1 MRHAVDTSGVEIGA
15 ITWNL
20 FHGRDFP
27 PDPALHTWRSRIG
40 QATERNAT
48 HVQVNRELL
57 EEFAQV
63 LCAARWGVALLQECP
78 PRWSGALASACEA
91 NAQRS
96 LTSRNWLGPVR
107 NVIAGWNPDLLG
119 SWEGGSNLTLVRGLA
134 GDGLLDQ
141 RDLVLRR
148 LPERRTMAFA
158 RLDSGLC
165 VANLH
170 ASTRPPRAA
179 ADVWLA
185 AETASAWA
193 GESPLIL
200 GGDFNLRPDQTGL
213 FGDLARRFGLSAPT
227 GPHSIDHILSRGLEI
242 VDPPGAWPPEA
253 RELPCEGLR
262 LRLSDHAPVEAR
274 FAAHGTQLVDPP
286 VAGMR

>member
-1 MRHAVDTSGVEIGA
+1 VEIGA

-40 QATERNAT
+40 RATERNAT
-48 HVQVNRELL
+48 HVQVNRELFR
-57 EEFAQV
+57 EFARV
-63 LCAARWGVALLQECP
+63 LCAARWEVALLQECP
-78 PRWSGALASACEA
+78 PRWSAALAAACEA

-96 LTSRNWLGPVR
+96 LTSRNWLGRVR
-107 NVIAGWNPDLLG
+107 GILASWNPDLLG
-119 SWEGGSNLTLVRGLA
+119 SWEGGSNLTLVRGPGA
-134 GDGLLDQ
+134 SRLLDH
-141 RDLVLRR
+141 RDLILRR
-148 LPERRTMAFA
+148 LPERRMMAFA

-170 ASTRPPRAA
+170 ASTSPPLAA
-179 ADVWLA
+179 ADLRRAV
-185 AETASAWA
+185 ETAITWA

-200 GGDFNLRPDQTGL
+200 GGDFNLRPNQTQL
-213 FGDLARRFGLSAPT
+213 FEELARRFGLRAPT
-227 GPHSIDHILSRGLEI
+227 GPDSIDHILSRGLKI

-262 LRLSDHAPVEAR
+262 LRLSDHAPVETR
-274 FAAHGTQLVDPP
+274 FAIRDG
-286 VAGMR
+286 

>member
-40 QATERNAT
+40 RATERNAT

-57 EEFAQV
+57 REFAQV
-63 LCAARWGVALLQECP
+63 LGDARWGVALLQECP
-78 PRWSGALASACEA
+78 PRWSAALASACEA
-91 NAQRS
+91 SAQRS
-96 LTSRNWLGPVR
+96 LTSRNWLGSVR
-107 NVIAGWNPDLLG
+107 NVLAGWNPDLLG
-119 SWEGGSNLTLVRGLA
+119 SWEGGSNLTLVRGLG
-134 GDGLLDQ
+134 GDGPLDQ

-158 RLDSGLC
+158 RLDTGLC

-170 ASTRPPRAA
+170 ASTRPSLAA
-179 ADVWLA
+179 ADVRHA
-185 AETASAWA
+185 VETAVAWA

-200 GGDFNLRPDQTGL
+200 GGDFNLRPDQTRL

-227 GPHSIDHILSRGLEI
+227 SPESIDHILSRGLEI

-274 FAAHGTQLVDPP
+274 FAGQ
-286 VAGMR
+286 

>member
-1 MRHAVDTSGVEIGA
+1 MWHAVDTSGVEIGA

-27 PDPALHTWRSRIG
+27 PDPALHTWRSRIWR
-40 QATERNAT
+40 ATERNAT

-57 EEFAQV
+57 REFAQV
-63 LCAARWGVALLQECP
+63 LGAARWGVALLQECP
-78 PRWSGALASACEA
+78 PRWSAALASACEA

-96 LTSRNWLGPVR
+96 LTSRNWLGPIR
-107 NVIAGWNPDLLG
+107 DFLAGWNPDLLG
-119 SWEGGSNLTLVRGLA
+119 SWEGGSNLTLIRGLGA
-134 GDGLLDQ
+134 NGLLDQ

-170 ASTRPPRAA
+170 ASTRPPLAV
-179 ADVWLA
+179 ADVRHA
-185 AETASAWA
+185 VETAVAWA

-200 GGDFNLRPDQTGL
+200 GGDFNLRPDQTRL
-213 FGDLARRFGLSAPT
+213 FGDMARRFGLSAPT
-227 GPHSIDHILSRGLEI
+227 GPDSIDHILCRGLEM

-262 LRLSDHAPVEAR
+262 LRLSDHAPVDAR
-274 FAAHGTQLVDPP
+274 FAGQ
-286 VAGMR
+286 

>member
-40 QATERNAT
+40 RATERNAT

-57 EEFAQV
+57 REFAQV
-63 LCAARWGVALLQECP
+63 LGAARWDIALLQECP
-78 PRWSGALASACEA
+78 PRWSAALASACEA

-107 NVIAGWNPDLLG
+107 DVLAGWNPDLLG
-119 SWEGGSNLTLVRGLA
+119 SGEGGSNLTLVRGLGA
-134 GDGLLDQ
+134 GGLLDQ

-170 ASTRPPRAA
+170 ASTRPTLAA
-179 ADVWLA
+179 ADVRHA
-185 AETASAWA
+185 VETAVAWA

-200 GGDFNLRPDQTGL
+200 GGDFNLRPDQTRL
-213 FGDLARRFGLSAPT
+213 FGHLAQRFGLSAPT
-227 GPHSIDHILSRGLEI
+227 GPDSIDHLLSRGLEI

-253 RELPCEGLR
+253 RELPCDGLR

-274 FAAHGTQLVDPP
+274 FAGQYHPIG
-286 VAGMR
+286 

>member
-1 MRHAVDTSGVEIGA
+1 MRHAVDTSSVEIGA

-20 FHGRDFP
+20 FHGRDHP
-27 PDPALHTWRSRIG
+27 PDAALHTWRSRVG
-40 QATERNAT
+40 RATERNAT

-57 EEFAQV
+57 REFAQV
-63 LCAARWGVALLQECP
+63 LSAASWDVALLQECP
-78 PRWSGALASACEA
+78 PRWSAALASACEA

-96 LTSRNWLGPVR
+96 LTSRNWLSPVR
-107 NVIAGWNPDLLG
+107 NVLAGWNPDLLG
-119 SWEGGSNLTLVRGLA
+119 SWEGGSNLTLVRRLA
-134 GDGLLDQ
+134 GEGLLDQ

-158 RLDSGLC
+158 RLESGLC

-170 ASTRPPRAA
+170 ASTRPPLAA
-179 ADVWLA
+179 ADVSHAL
-185 AETASAWA
+185 ETAVAWA

-200 GGDFNLRPDQTGL
+200 GGDFNLRPRHTRL
-213 FGDLARRFGLSAPT
+213 FADLGPRFGLSAPT
-227 GPHSIDHILSRGLEI
+227 GPDSIDHILSRGLEI
-242 VDPPGAWPPEA
+242 VEPPGAWPPEA

-274 FAAHGTQLVDPP
+274 FAAQRSIG
-286 VAGMR
+286 